1 MCGRFSVDDQD
12 QGLDDVYQ
20 SLVGCPFPG
29 VANLNTAPTET
40 AWIVRVD
47 SPAGGSLTALEA
59 KWSLTPYWSE
69 TATPKYATFNARAET
84 LATSRTFREPFRR
97 RRCVVPVCGYY
108 EWRKQAQ
115 PGLFED
121 DGRAAGSLAGS
132 LKERTQTYFV
142 RPRQGAL
149 LLAGVW
155 DRWRRGRTGVDSFAV
170 VTTAASDQL
179 AFPHPRQPLSLL
191 PKTRGFGCAPNGT
204 ARSWRGCSRHA
215 CRWRCLRRRCRATSA
230 TRATKAA
237 AARCPLARRRSSPPT
252 RDASRRPAGD
262 GPCPDFE

>member
-47 SPAGGSLTALEA
+47 SSAGGSLTALEA

-97 RRCVVPVCGYY
+97 RRCVVPVSAYY

-115 PGLFED
+115 PGLFD
-121 DGRAAGSLAGS
+121 DNGRGAGS
-132 LKERTQTYFV
+132 LKERAQPYFV

-155 DRWRRGRTGVDSFAV
+155 DRWRRGGAAVDSFAV
-170 VTTAASDQL
+170 VTTVASDQL
-179 AFPHPRQPLSLL
+179 AFLHHRQPLSLAPQDARVWLRAERDSTELARLLAPRL
-191 PKTRGFGCAPNGT
+191 PVALLATPVSRYVGN
-204 ARSWRGCSRHA
+204 ARNKG
-215 CRWRCLRRRCRATSA
+215 RRCSVPVGAPTVI
-230 TRATKAA
+230 AA
-237 AARCPLARRRSSPPT
+237 DP
-252 RDASRRPAGD
+252 
-262 GPCPDFE
+262 

>member
-40 AWIVRVD
+40 AWIVRLD
-47 SPAGGSLTALEA
+47 SSAGGSLTALEA
-59 KWSLTPYWSE
+59 TWSLTLYWSE
-69 TATPKYATFNARAET
+69 AATPKYATFNARAET

-97 RRCVVPVCGYY
+97 RRCVVPISGYY

-132 LKERTQTYFV
+132 LKERTQPYFV
-142 RPRQGAL
+142 RPRRGAL

-155 DRWRRGRTGVDSFAV
+155 DRWRRGRAAVDSFAV

-179 AFPHPRQPLSLL
+179 AFLHPRQPLSL
-191 PKTRGFGCAPNGT
+191 APQD
-204 ARSWRGCSRHA
+204 ARVWLRADRDSEELAGLLAPRVPVELLAAPVSRHVGNA
-215 CRWRCLRRRCRATSA
+215 RNKGRRCSVPVGVATVIA
-230 TRATKAA
+230 
-237 AARCPLARRRSSPPT
+237 
-252 RDASRRPAGD
+252 
-262 GPCPDFE
+262 PDP

>member
-12 QGLDDVYQ
+12 QGLDDAYQ
-20 SLVGCPFPG
+20 SLVGRPFPG

-40 AWIVRVD
+40 AWIVRVE

-69 TATPKYATFNARAET
+69 AATPKYATFNARAET

-97 RRCVVPVCGYY
+97 RRCVVPVSGYY

-115 PGLFED
+115 PGLFDD

-132 LKERTQTYFV
+132 VKGGVQPYFV
-142 RPRQGAL
+142 RPRRGAL

-155 DRWRRGRTGVDSFAV
+155 DRWRRGLAAVNSFAV

-179 AFPHPRQPLSLL
+179 AFLHPRQPLSLAPQDARVWLCAERDSAELARLLAPRL
-191 PKTRGFGCAPNGT
+191 PVELLAAPV
-204 ARSWRGCSRHA
+204 SRHVGNA
-215 CRWRCLRRRCRATSA
+215 RNKGRRCSMPVGAATVI
-230 TRATKAA
+230 AA
-237 AARCPLARRRSSPPT
+237 DP
-252 RDASRRPAGD
+252 
-262 GPCPDFE
+262 

>member
-12 QGLDDVYQ
+12 QGLDDAYR

-29 VANLNTAPTET
+29 VSNLNTAPTET

-69 TATPKYATFNARAET
+69 AAAPKYATFNARAET
-84 LATSRTFREPFRR
+84 LATSRAFREPFRR
-97 RRCVVPVCGYY
+97 RRCVVPVSGYY

-121 DGRAAGSLAGS
+121 GGRAAGSLAGS
-132 LKERTQTYFV
+132 VKGGVQPYFV

-149 LLAGVW
+149 LLASVW
-155 DRWRRGRTGVDSFAV
+155 DRWRRGVAAVDSFAV

-179 AFPHPRQPLSLL
+179 AFLHPRQPLSLSPQDARVWLCADRDSAELAGLLAPRL
-191 PKTRGFGCAPNGT
+191 PVELVAAPVSRYVGN
-204 ARSWRGCSRHA
+204 ARNKGSRCSVPVGA
-215 CRWRCLRRRCRATSA
+215 ATVI
-230 TRATKAA
+230 AA
-237 AARCPLARRRSSPPT
+237 DP
-252 RDASRRPAGD
+252 
-262 GPCPDFE
+262 

>member
-12 QGLDDVYQ
+12 PGLDDAYQ
-20 SLVGCPFPG
+20 LLVGCPFPG

-47 SPAGGSLTALEA
+47 SSAGGSLTALEA

-69 TATPKYATFNARAET
+69 AATPKYATFNARAET

-97 RRCVVPVCGYY
+97 RRCVVPVSGYY

-121 DGRAAGSLAGS
+121 GGRAARSLAGSLAGS
-132 LKERTQTYFV
+132 VKGGVQPYFV
-142 RPRQGAL
+142 RPRRGAL

-155 DRWRRGRTGVDSFAV
+155 DRWRRGRAAVDSFAV

-179 AFPHPRQPLSLL
+179 AFLHPRQPLSLAPQDARVWLRAERDSGELARLLAPRL
-191 PKTRGFGCAPNGT
+191 PVELLAAPV
-204 ARSWRGCSRHA
+204 SRHVGNA
-215 CRWRCLRRRCRATSA
+215 RNKDRRCSA
-230 TRATKAA
+230 PVGA
-237 AARCPLARRRSSPPT
+237 PT
-252 RDASRRPAGD
+252 VIA
-262 GPCPDFE
+262 PDP